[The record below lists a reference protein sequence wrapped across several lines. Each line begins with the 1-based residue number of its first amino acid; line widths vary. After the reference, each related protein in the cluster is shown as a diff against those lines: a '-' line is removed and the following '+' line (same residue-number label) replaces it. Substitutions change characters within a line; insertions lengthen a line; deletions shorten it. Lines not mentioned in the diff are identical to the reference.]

1 MKPNL
6 MVSTV
11 GTSVLTNGAD
21 AETARLIRQYANT
34 IRLEDIPEVA
44 ERALRK
50 RVFEV
55 AEKLDAVTDLGD
67 AAKVSAELN
76 GIIRFYDGRLDSKAD
91 SHYLL
96 ATDSWIGEEAAR
108 VIEEWLRGKGLN
120 VVRYRQS
127 DLRTDDLTTF
137 QTGLSELV
145 KWCAETVDGYRRH
158 GYRVVFNLTGGFKSI
173 QGFLQTLAMFYAD
186 ETIYIFETGNELLR
200 IPRLPVMLSVT
211 DEIRKHIRV
220 FRRLALQLR
229 VEATELGDIPGT
241 FLLRMDEETAL
252 SSWGEIVWDQ
262 AKKEL
267 YREIHPSPSTE
278 LEFGT
283 QFEDSLKNLNSDRL
297 IAVNQKI
304 DQLIRFLET
313 KDPRFNLPSLDFKEL
328 RGNPKPPST
337 HEIDAWADQDAK
349 RIFGHYEKEVFVLD
363 RLDKAL
369 H

>member
-34 IRLEDIPEVA
+34 IRPEDIPEAA

-55 AEKLDAVTDLGD
+55 AERLDAVTDFGE
-67 AAKVSAELN
+67 AARVSAELN
-76 GIIRFYDGRLDSKAD
+76 GIIRFYDERLDSKAD

-120 VVRYRQS
+120 VVRHRQS
-127 DLRTDDLTTF
+127 DLQTDDLTTF
-137 QTGLSELV
+137 QTGLSDLV
-145 KWCAETVDGYRRH
+145 KWCAETVEGYRRH
-158 GYRVVFNLTGGFKSI
+158 RYRVVFNLTGGFKSI

-200 IPRLPVMLSVT
+200 IPRLPVSLSVT
-211 DEIRKHIRV
+211 DEVRKHIRV
-220 FRRLALQLR
+220 FRRLAMQLP
-229 VEATELGDIPGT
+229 VEAIEISDIPET
-241 FLLRMDEETAL
+241 FLLRMNDEITL

-267 YREIHPSPSTE
+267 YREIHPPPSAK
-278 LEFGT
+278 LAFGN
-283 QFEDSLKNLNSDRL
+283 QFEGSLKNLNSEC
-297 IAVNQKI
+297 IAAVNQKI
-304 DQLIRFLET
+304 DQLARFLET
-313 KDPRFNLPSLDFKEL
+313 EDLLFNLKSLDFKEL

-349 RIFGHYEKEVFVLD
+349 RIFGHYEIGAFVLD
-363 RLDKAL
+363 HLDKAL